1 MGCPLNLS
9 AFLGKVT
16 GLLQIVSPTWSQIA
30 ELHVELQSAPSSN
43 DEVAHCA
50 RTLTTVLPN
59 ISKLYVNAETE
70 DSLCQVVATYL
81 VSAYAGQLV
90 QSECFVT
97 IEPQD
102 VHFSAQL
109 RNLVARCGSK
119 MQSTMVDPA
128 SLTHLYIAG
137 NVQHSIQQ
145 LFFDSGPASCVE
157 LANLE
162 QLCVLSPSDSSDC
175 SSLFKQLAFPNLS
188 VLRINPSQLVCQL
201 IEHARLPDQLTK
213 LEILTMH
220 TGTITMYNV
229 QLASEQ
235 RAQLARFIDDEDR
248 VDFWAM
254 TNYLF
259 GAPLSSHS
267 VLTLGRLTR
276 MPAIEHLRWS
286 CLTKL
291 EIMCAVQA
299 SFLLQLV
306 PCLPCTQELVVH
318 CLEFDKPELWPSVE
332 PTNACLEVLRLNYP
346 VSDASHLHIMAL
358 LVRLLPGLP
367 EIFELFLP
375 VFPPQFFSFVTEYG
389 TKYPHIAGFAV

>member
-1 MGCPLNLS
+1 MANKAQIPARTIPASGPPKFYTNIELLVKLGYHRNTLQLVLSMGCPLSLS

-145 LFFDSGPASCVE
+145 LFFDSGPAS
-157 LANLE
+157 
-162 QLCVLSPSDSSDC
+162 
-175 SSLFKQLAFPNLS
+175 
-188 VLRINPSQLVCQL
+188 INPSQLVCQL

-276 MPAIEHLRWS
+276 MPAIEHLR
-286 CLTKL
+286 
-291 EIMCAVQA
+291 
-299 SFLLQLV
+299 
-306 PCLPCTQELVVH
+306 
-318 CLEFDKPELWPSVE
+318 
-332 PTNACLEVLRLNYP
+332 
-346 VSDASHLHIMAL
+346 
-358 LVRLLPGLP
+358 
-367 EIFELFLP
+367 
-375 VFPPQFFSFVTEYG
+375 
-389 TKYPHIAGFAV
+389 